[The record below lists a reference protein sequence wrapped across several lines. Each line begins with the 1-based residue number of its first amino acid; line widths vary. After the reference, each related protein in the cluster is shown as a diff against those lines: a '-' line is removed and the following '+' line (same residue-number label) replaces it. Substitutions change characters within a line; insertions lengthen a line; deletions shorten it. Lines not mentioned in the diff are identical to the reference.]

1 MKKFS
6 EFLKEYQIGD
16 NPTVRD
22 PASKEFLNKHLV
34 MKYKLSVPTEDENL
48 FNAANISPGQAHRRP
63 DNTTPDDHSIGYTRP
78 VMFGDYLNYLLKMRS
93 ESVEYDTILSELEE
107 LDDEVIEE
115 MADAELPL
123 MSEEELN
130 ELADF
135 INTFDIIVEE
145 VEEIQELDRNG
156 ILKRYLAKTNTEYS
170 SPKENKKRR
179 AGRDL
184 ALKKRWHGAKVMA
197 KEEVELSEADIHS
210 SHKALHN
217 TLTSSGYKLSKEHPD
232 HYEYKST
239 RSVASSPEG
248 VTSGVHTLTRHG
260 FKSDGT
266 DSRAG
271 KKYVHK
277 YKHSDGRSAV
287 AITKTNGDSSY
298 ESKIKVSKHP
308 SSMKEGVV
316 FEGFEQV
323 DEVLDSLAGKMVYAV
338 KAELSKRKALKVT
351 DDLVGRLSG
360 KHSKEDVKKAS
371 RTWNNRMNGMGI
383 VGQRLGT
390 DLQGNKQKVI
400 PPGGTKAANAEWKKE
415 YDRKRAAQMK
425 EEVELE
431 EGDTHHFQG
440 HATYIKRGGPS
451 EKNPGTVSI
460 AATKTVEHNVPY
472 KASHAGS
479 RPTND
484 KIMRSVKDHPRHK
497 ELEADGWKLHKW
509 TPKAGFD
516 TRKKIGEEVELDES
530 SHKKSDYIG
539 VKGSTLS
546 LLGRKKPVEKKKVPL
561 DAPWP
566 AKGSNMSMHGRKKD
580 GSFKEEAELQEGM
593 PSSIIK
599 HKQQTSQLSDKEFAA
614 KHGSKSDEELRAM
627 ARRHGYGAN
636 SDYYVNRKNR
646 GIKEETVLDEAKRGR
661 PPKNKPAE
669 EGEEQEHQPILV
681 QLRKHEISRG
691 QTKIK
696 FNDGSEHHVEPKHVK
711 KALDKHVHLRTSI
724 EKGDYQ
730 AALAHSHAS
739 FKKAIGAHD

>member
-6 EFLKEYQIGD
+6 DFLNEYQIGD

-22 PASKEFLNKHLV
+22 PASRDFLNKHLV

-63 DNTTPDDHSIGYTRP
+63 DNTTPDDHSIGYSRP

-107 LDDEVIEE
+107 LDEDVVEE
-115 MADAELPL
+115 MAEAELPL

-170 SPKENKKRR
+170 SPKENKKRK

-197 KEEVELSEADIHS
+197 KEDV
-210 SHKALHN
+210 
-217 TLTSSGYKLSKEHPD
+217 
-232 HYEYKST
+232 
-239 RSVASSPEG
+239 
-248 VTSGVHTLTRHG
+248 
-260 FKSDGT
+260 
-266 DSRAG
+266 
-271 KKYVHK
+271 
-277 YKHSDGRSAV
+277 
-287 AITKTNGDSSY
+287 
-298 ESKIKVSKHP
+298 
-308 SSMKEGVV
+308 
-316 FEGFEQV
+316 EQV

-351 DDLVGRLSG
+351 DDLHGRLSG

-400 PPGGTKAANAEWKKE
+400 PPGGSKAAKAEWEKE
-415 YDRKRAAQMK
+415 YQRKQKESAKNRQMGVR

-431 EGDTHHFQG
+431 EGDTHNYQG

-460 AATKTVEHNVPY
+460 AATKTVEHSVPY

-484 KIMRSVKDHPRHK
+484 KIMRSVKEHPRHK

-516 TRKKIGEEVELDES
+516 TRKKIGEDTELDES

-546 LLGRKKPVEKKKVPL
+546 LLGRKKPVVKKKVPL

-580 GSFKEEAELQEGM
+580 GSFKEETELQEGM

-599 HKQQTSQLSDKEFAA
+599 HKQATSQLSDKEFAA
-614 KHGSKSDEELRAM
+614 KHGAKSDDELRAM

-636 SDYYVNRKNR
+636 SDYYINRKNR
-646 GIKEETVLDEAKRGR
+646 GIKEETILDEAKRGR